1 MNTREAAR
9 NMFGTMLGCEPEDI
23 DESAP
28 LFELVASSFRIV
40 EMVIELQEAF
50 DVRFR
55 QDDMNRIATVG
66 DLLDLVQ
73 RRHERRTEE

>member
-1 MNTREAAR
+1 MNTRETAR
-9 NMFGTMLGCEPEDI
+9 NMFGTMLGCDPEDI

-28 LFELVASSFRIV
+28 LFELVTSSFRVV

-55 QDDMNRIATVG
+55 QDDMNQITTVG

-73 RRHERRTEE
+73 RRNERRIEK